1 MAGTHHLHL
10 HLLNITDISQILIR
24 THFIII
30 IFITH
35 NSSENTGQGEEER
48 WEKWKILII
57 IDDLLT

>member
-1 MAGTHHLHL
+1 MAGTHHLLPL

-35 NSSENTGQGEEER
+35 NSSENTGQRGGGEVGEVE
-48 WEKWKILII
+48 
-57 IDDLLT
+57 DLNYY